1 MRTCEVC
8 GKELLYQKRYCSRAC
23 FKEGN
28 KEQRICDICG
38 KPYWGPSYAN
48 YCSIKCRESQKKEY
62 YRLAHKRNFERTKI
76 EREVD
81 RIQVDRFVK
90 AFNSLIAHATSR
102 ECFIREIKPAQPPK
116 PSSSWRL
123 TEAGLQN
130 AIAVAKAALQTAD
143 TAGMHGRYAKRRD
156 EVKKLQKFSK
166 YPLTNEQEAL

>member
-8 GKELLYQKRYCSRAC
+8 GKELLYQRRYCSRAC

-28 KEQRICDICG
+28 KEQRICDTCG

-62 YRLAHKRNFERTKI
+62 YKLAHKRNFERTKI

-81 RIQVDRFVK
+81 RIQVDRFFK
-90 AFNSLIAHATSR
+90 AFESSGYRETMPVVAFIIA
-102 ECFIREIKPAQPPK
+102 I
-116 PSSSWRL
+116 
-123 TEAGLQN
+123 
-130 AIAVAKAALQTAD
+130 VQTAD

-166 YPLTNEQEAL
+166 NHLTNEQEAL